1 MTDLTAKKSDFI
13 TRIVNEAGALVAS
26 IDRFK
31 ALQDEYTNNG
41 YFDAPGIAIVDE
53 DCIGDNAHMTAAL
66 VTSVISSSIA
76 IDTFMV
82 NNFHDDN
89 MSKAKR

>member
-1 MTDLTAKKSDFI
+1 
-13 TRIVNEAGALVAS
+13 
-26 IDRFK
+26 
-31 ALQDEYTNNG
+31 
-41 YFDAPGIAIVDE
+41 
-53 DCIGDNAHMTAAL
+53 MTAAL

-89 MSKAKR
+89 MAKAKR